1 MRLGAVLFLAH
12 LLILALCFSY
22 ALEQVGKR
30 FRTAYLESAAEP
42 LADTANL
49 MAACVGQQIEEG
61 NFSAEEF
68 YRVFEEAR
76 GRKVAARIYEMR
88 KDGVDLSVYI
98 TDAKGIVL
106 FDSDNRETI
115 GEDFSLWRDVKLTL
129 EGEYGARV
137 RRDPNNPD
145 APAALF
151 VAAPIR
157 VAGKIAGVLTVIK
170 PTTNIAAFVS
180 AAMPRIFRIGA
191 ISLASAI
198 ILGLGVS
205 MWVTR
210 QVGRLTRYANN
221 VREGRRVPFPKLART
236 ELKTMGIAFEKMRE
250 ALDGRAYVEQYVEA
264 LTHEIKSP
272 ISAIRG
278 AAEIMEDSSITTEQR
293 IRFLSNIQSETHRIQ
308 GLVDRMLKLTE
319 LEGRRELGSR
329 VPVALAAIVRTIRD
343 GAAPAL
349 AKKGLRVD
357 SDVAETITVA
367 GDPLLLDLAVSN
379 LVQNAIDFSPRNGR
393 IAVTCKRDGAR
404 IELCIDDEGPG
415 IPEFARSRVF
425 EKFFSLER
433 PETGKKSTGLGLN
446 FAKEV
451 AALHGG
457 SVDINNLPERGLRA
471 RLVLPAWL

>member
-22 ALEQVGKR
+22 PLEQVGKR
-30 FRTAYLESAAEP
+30 LRTAYLESAEEP
-42 LADTANL
+42 LVDTANL
-49 MAACVGQQIEEG
+49 MAAFVGQQIEEG

-88 KDGVDLSVYI
+88 KDSVDLSVYI

-319 LEGRRELGSR
+319 LEGRRALGSR
-329 VPVALAAIVRTIRD
+329 VPVALAAIVRTILD

>member
-22 ALEQVGKR
+22 PLEQVGKR
-30 FRTAYLESAAEP
+30 LRTAYLESAEEP
-42 LADTANL
+42 LVDTANL
-49 MAACVGQQIEEG
+49 MAAFVGQQIEGG

-88 KDGVDLSVYI
+88 KDSVDLSVYI

-308 GLVDRMLKLTE
+308 GLVE
-319 LEGRRELGSR
+319 QNEFRRHH
-329 VPVALAAIVRTIRD
+329 
-343 GAAPAL
+343 
-349 AKKGLRVD
+349 
-357 SDVAETITVA
+357 
-367 GDPLLLDLAVSN
+367 
-379 LVQNAIDFSPRNGR
+379 
-393 IAVTCKRDGAR
+393 
-404 IELCIDDEGPG
+404 
-415 IPEFARSRVF
+415 EF
-425 EKFFSLER
+425 
-433 PETGKKSTGLGLN
+433 
-446 FAKEV
+446 
-451 AALHGG
+451 
-457 SVDINNLPERGLRA
+457 LPMKY
-471 RLVLPAWL
+471 

>member
-22 ALEQVGKR
+22 PLEQVGKR
-30 FRTAYLESAAEP
+30 LRTAYLESAEEP
-42 LADTANL
+42 LVDTANL
-49 MAACVGQQIEEG
+49 MAAFVGQQIEEG
-61 NFSAEEF
+61 NFSAEEL

-76 GRKVAARIYEMR
+76 GRKVAARIYEMG
-88 KDGVDLSVYI
+88 KDSVDLSVYI